1 MSKLTRS
8 GVAYD
13 LKVSPHIL
21 DVIYDGSHSIKF
33 VFSSEFYMNKFEEKL
48 EDNRNEINGKLS
60 KRYGFTITN
69 NKLADIKLYEKVE
82 KKGFL
87 ILGKDEVFT
96 SLCNLKLDGVNLIS
110 KN

>member
-13 LKVSPHIL
+13 LKVSPHII
-21 DVIYDGSHSIKF
+21 DVSYEDGESIIY
-33 VFSSEFYMNKFEEKL
+33 VFSSEFYMNKFEEKI
-48 EDNRNEINGKLS
+48 EDNRNEINSKLS
-60 KRYGFTITN
+60 KRYGFTLIN

-82 KKGFL
+82 KRGFL
-87 ILGKDEVFT
+87 ILGKDDEFT
-96 SLCNLKLDGVNLIS
+96 SLCNLKLDGVNLIN